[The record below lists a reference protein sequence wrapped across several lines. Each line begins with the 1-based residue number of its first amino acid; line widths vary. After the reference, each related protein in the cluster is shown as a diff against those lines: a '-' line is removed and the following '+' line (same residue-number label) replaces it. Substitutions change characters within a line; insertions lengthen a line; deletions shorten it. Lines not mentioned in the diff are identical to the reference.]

1 MICDG
6 SAALLH
12 AGVTD
17 VEDPAVRD
25 RNLVSFPVARFLH
38 AQVRVSHVKNR
49 PWVDHRCMATR
60 CDCHWERVDLHPD
73 LVPVLLRGE
82 DAVGCPAHTG
92 VREDTDTAV

>member
-1 MICDG
+1 
-6 SAALLH
+6 
-12 AGVTD
+12 
-17 VEDPAVRD
+17 
-25 RNLVSFPVARFLH
+25 
-38 AQVRVSHVKNR
+38 
-49 PWVDHRCMATR
+49 MATR